1 MMQAEAALQA
11 QPAGDHAAL
20 SAACEPGVGL
30 CTIVGIE
37 GSFSRKVGAQLAIL
51 PDGSTVGS
59 LSDGCLEAQLASDM
73 RTMTAAQVRRYG
85 AGAQAIDFRL
95 PCGGGLDILLDPV
108 PDRAACREAVTK
120 LTARQVARLHLP
132 GTAPIR
138 ERQFQ
143 PALRIVAFGEG
154 PELAAIERWWQRDLA
169 HRRLALQIEL
179 ARLIKVTGGPTRA
192 CLRPHVTHARAQ

>member
-1 MMQAEAALQA
+1 MQAEAALQA

-37 GSFSRKVGAQLAIL
+37 DSFSRKLGAQLAIL

-73 RTMTAAQVRRYG
+73 RTVTAAQVRRYG

-95 PCGGGLDILLDPV
+95 PCG
-108 PDRAACREAVTK
+108 
-120 LTARQVARLHLP
+120 
-132 GTAPIR
+132 
-138 ERQFQ
+138 
-143 PALRIVAFGEG
+143 
-154 PELAAIERWWQRDLA
+154 
-169 HRRLALQIEL
+169 
-179 ARLIKVTGGPTRA
+179 
-192 CLRPHVTHARAQ
+192 